1 MHQALTNPF
10 KESRI
15 LFPRAE
21 HLSRN
26 QRVSVGQRNSITP
39 VNRLIAEDPEQLET
53 VAAIVH
59 QPKGAPPFIVFGPPG
74 TGKTVT
80 IVEAIH
86 QLLLRDPE
94 AHILACAPSNSAA
107 DLITRKLSSLGT
119 TQLFRLN
126 SLSRNYLEFPEDLI
140 KFSAVNDNLTFVFP
154 VVEDLRKYR
163 VIVSTCLS
171 GGVPAHLGVKRGH
184 FSYIFCDEAG
194 QATEPEVMLPI
205 KSLADKFTNVVLAG
219 DNKQLGPIIQSP
231 IAGALG
237 LKVSYLARLMQREIY
252 SLDPETS
259 MSGNGIMC
267 VFFQVRL
274 HRR

>member
-1 MHQALTNPF
+1 MHQALTNAF

-26 QRVSVGQRNSITP
+26 QRVSVSERDSISP

-59 QPKGAPPFIVFGPPG
+59 QPRGSPVFIVFGPPG

-86 QLLLRDPE
+86 QLLLRNPE
-94 AHILACAPSNSAA
+94 ARILACAPSNSAA
-107 DLITRKLSSLGT
+107 DLIARKLLYLGT

-126 SLSRNYLEFPEDLI
+126 SLTRKYTDLPKDLI
-140 KFSAVNDNLTFVFP
+140 KFSAVNDNLTFVLP

-171 GGVPAHLGVKRGH
+171 GGVPAQLGVKRGH
-184 FSYIFCDEAG
+184 FSHIFCDEAG

-205 KSLADKFTNVVLAG
+205 KSIADKSTNVVLAG
-219 DNKQLGPIIQSP
+219 DNKQLGPIVHSW
-231 IAGALG
+231 IAASLG
-237 LKVSYLARLMQREIY
+237 LKLSYLARLMQRDIY
-252 SLDPETS
+252 SLHPETTFGG
-259 MSGNGIMC
+259 SGIT
-267 VFFQVRL
+267 
-274 HRR
+274 